1 MKSIKFRKMIQK
13 INKITRKRQN
23 KKYKG
28 ASQKTK
34 SVKMSSSRKKTKKR
48 TKTKKYYHKG
58 GEPTEKEKKDF
69 YSKINGYIK
78 ETKYIELIGMLT
90 EETNVDL
97 FNLTIKETNS
107 DSKYPLLFYLMDKL
121 SHTNSDSNELIER
134 VINIFHKKNADM
146 NIRSLTI
153 ENDSPKQ
160 IRVNENILHHEVMY
174 LRRSDFIDLLIEK
187 GVDPNGSVSLTQTN
201 GTKIIESLNA
211 PVLTYCCRAL
221 CIMLANGGSQQNE
234 EVPKVLNCFYTL
246 LNNSKVD
253 INYKGTSSSD
263 KTSYS
268 TIYITPI
275 HYTILWQQ
283 FDIFKMFLNNDRLDP
298 NVEIVD
304 RELLSGARSLG
315 EDINYHVNIINY
327 CINKR
332 LLNFAMELVK
342 NDKFDINI
350 KTTDPRN
357 QLYYYSPLTQIII
370 NIHQILK
377 WKSNFPSN
385 NSETLGIDE
394 LDFLTFCSEY
404 SHKVNVNYRPNENY
418 NTPLMIAIS
427 NTNEFKKNPKMLD
440 YNPKMLDWS
449 IQVIVALFKFDNID
463 ISLKN
468 KETGVDAL
476 QLTYDLKNE
485 DLFKKILTSQVD
497 LYIKELEK
505 LETNDQLQKFDHLIS
520 DFKNYVLNEISKI
533 PMLKINNLEA
543 LESNSKYKE
552 KYGDFITDMRKML
565 VESIEISNTRKLG
578 EEDLLEYINGPPQV
592 ITEQS
597 NKKKKKKNSSVETT
611 TSVKSINETTIPY
624 QKIATKLPSASTVLS
639 VLLPPPTPPENQNKI
654 TEEKIYDL
662 PVIDEESV
670 GKQIM
675 NEKQIM
681 QKEMKE
687 QKKEEKLALK
697 QNCAEIDPYWSNVL
711 VTTDLIKEKD
721 PLNITIY
728 QYFYKFKNIINEFI
742 TNNKFE
748 VFKTKMIELIPYY
761 SINAQGQY
769 LYSNYSNEISVFSVV
784 VTFLSYILYKSQTC
798 ILYFKGGRS
807 IQMYM
812 ENESNDFDFLIL
824 PYYNV
829 DDKSSIPIE
838 YTDAYIPNPDVV
850 NKHREIALEVGKFI
864 LWIFK
869 GTPIQFSIRESQ
881 TSSQNSI
888 VKVSLVTKPYPN
900 SDKIHYIPFSDIGYG
915 FEHYENKIKRLFL
928 SKDYGVNH
936 TKMITDSLV
945 LNESVYINLGLGV
958 VFPSLKK
965 LLYERLFYLYFYN
978 YSIEKYRTST
988 AADTYYVNSKLIP
1001 QLIKLLN
1008 KISVED
1014 PTFKSKLNY
1023 FIVNNIV
1030 SSENTAEN
1038 NDAFIEYVNDIFD
1051 NPSKY
1056 L

>member
-13 INKITRKRQN
+13 INKITRKHQN

-34 SVKMSSSRKKTKKR
+34 SVKMSSSRKKTKTR

-58 GEPTEKEKKDF
+58 GEPTEKEKEDF
-69 YSKINGYIK
+69 YSKINDYIK
-78 ETKYIELIGMLT
+78 KNEYIELIGMLT

-97 FNLTIKETNS
+97 FNEKDS
-107 DSKYPLLFYLMDKL
+107 DSMQPLLFYLMDRL
-121 SHTNSDSNELIER
+121 PHSGSNELIER
-134 VINIFHKKNADM
+134 VINIFHEKNANM
-146 NIRSLTI
+146 NIITYNSSTFKNETRQVI
-153 ENDSPKQ
+153 P
-160 IRVNENILHHEVMY
+160 NENILYHEVMY
-174 LRRSDFIDLLIEK
+174 SRRSDFINLLIEK
-187 GVDPNGSVSLTQTN
+187 GVDPNGSVSLTQTE

-234 EVPKVLNCFYTL
+234 EVPKVFNCFYTL

-253 INYKGTSSSD
+253 INYKGKSSSN
-263 KTSYS
+263 KTSYL
-268 TIYITPI
+268 TIDITPI
-275 HYTILWQQ
+275 HFTIYWQQ
-283 FDIFKMFLNNDRLDP
+283 FDIFKMFLNNNRLEP

-304 RELLSGARSLG
+304 RKLLSDARSLG
-315 EDINYHVNIINY
+315 VDLNYHVNIINY

-332 LLNFAMELVK
+332 LFNFAMELVK

-350 KTTDPRN
+350 KTTDPTKTDPTN

-377 WKSNFPSN
+377 SMYNVPSN
-385 NSETLGIDE
+385 NYETLRIAE
-394 LDFLTFCSEY
+394 LEFLTFCSKH
-404 SHKVNVNYRPNENY
+404 SHKVDVNYRPNENY

-427 NTNEFKKNPKMLD
+427 NTNDFKN
-440 YNPKMLDWS
+440 NPKMLDWS

-476 QLTYDLKNE
+476 QLTYHLKNE
-485 DLFKKILTSQVD
+485 DLFEKILKSQVD

-520 DFKNYVLNEISKI
+520 DFKNYILSKI
-533 PMLKINNLEA
+533 PMLNNNLEA
-543 LESNSKYKE
+543 LESNSRYKE
-552 KYGDFITDMRKML
+552 KYGDFITNMRIML
-565 VESIEISNTRKLG
+565 VESIKISNTRKLG
-578 EEDLLEYINGPPQV
+578 EEALLEYINGPPQV
-592 ITEQS
+592 TTEEP
-597 NKKKKKKNSSVETT
+597 NKKKKKKKS
-611 TSVKSINETTIPY
+611 SVKSINETIPDE
-624 QKIATKLPSASTVLS
+624 KIATKLPVSL
-639 VLLPPPTPPENQNKI
+639 TPSIQQPKI
-654 TEEKIYDL
+654 DNEIIEKISYL
-662 PVIDEESV
+662 PVEDEVSV
-670 GKQIM
+670 KEQIIQKQT
-675 NEKQIM
+675 M
-681 QKEMKE
+681 QKEIKE
-687 QKKEEKLALK
+687 QKRKEKLALK
-697 QNCAEIDPYWSNVL
+697 QNCAEIDPYWLNVL
-711 VTTDLIKEKD
+711 RETDLVEDKN
-721 PLNITIY
+721 PLNVTIY
-728 QYFYKFKNIINEFI
+728 QYFN
-742 TNNKFE
+742 T
-748 VFKTKMIELIPYY
+748 FKTIVNDLIRSDQFEIFETSIKELIPNF
-761 SINAQGQY
+761 SVTAQTQY
-769 LYSNYSNEISVFSVV
+769 LYPTYSNEMYVFGVV

-812 ENESNDFDFLIL
+812 ENKSNDFDFLIL

-838 YTDAYIPNPDVV
+838 YTDAYTPNSDVV

-864 LWIFK
+864 LWIFNTTK
-869 GTPIQFSIRESQ
+869 IQFSIFNLSEQ
-881 TSSQNSI
+881 PSSQKSI
-888 VKVSLVTKPYPN
+888 VKVSLITRPYPN

-965 LLYERLFYLYFYN
+965 LLYERLYYLYLYN
-978 YSIEKYRTST
+978 YSKKKSSSSATETESSSSAT
-988 AADTYYVNSKLIP
+988 ETDNYYVTGKLIP

-1014 PTFKSKLNY
+1014 PTFKSKLNK
-1023 FIVNNIV
+1023 FIREYIV
-1030 SSENTAEN
+1030 SSGNTSKN
-1038 NDAFIEYVNDIFD
+1038 NEFINYVNDIFD

>member
-1 MKSIKFRKMIQK
+1 MKSIKFRKIIQK

-34 SVKMSSSRKKTKKR
+34 SVKMSSSRKKTKTK

-58 GEPTEKEKKDF
+58 GEPTEQEKKDF
-69 YSKINGYIK
+69 YSKIVGYIK
-78 ETKYIELIGMLT
+78 SENYIELIGMLS

-97 FNLTIKETNS
+97 FNLKIQEEG
-107 DSKYPLLFYLMDKL
+107 SKSEYPLLFYLMDKL
-121 SHTNSDSNELIER
+121 PHTNSDSNELIKH
-134 VINIFHKKNADM
+134 VINIFHEKNADM
-146 NIRSLTI
+146 NMTSSTI
-153 ENDSPKQ
+153 ENDSTKQ
-160 IRVNENILHHEVMY
+160 VRLNENILHHEVMY
-174 LRRSDFIDLLIEK
+174 LGRSVFIDLLIEK
-187 GVDPNGSVSLTQTN
+187 GVDPNGSVSLTQTDE
-201 GTKIIESLNA
+201 GKIIESLNA

-221 CIMLANGGSQQNE
+221 CIMLASRDRHTDEQ
-234 EVPKVLNCFYTL
+234 VSKVLECLYTL

-253 INYKGTSSSD
+253 INYKGKSSSN
-263 KTSYS
+263 KTFYS
-268 TIYITPI
+268 TIDITPI
-275 HYTILWQQ
+275 HFTILWKQ
-283 FDIFKMFLNNDRLDP
+283 FDIFKLFINNNRLDP

-304 RELLSGARSLG
+304 RDLLSRAQSPGKHL
-315 EDINYHVNIINY
+315 NYNVNIINY

-332 LLNFAMELVK
+332 LLNFAMELVE
-342 NDKFDINI
+342 NDKFNINI
-350 KTTDPRN
+350 ETTDPTNQDPTN

-370 NIHQILK
+370 NIHQIIK
-377 WKSNFPSN
+377 WKFSFPSN
-385 NSETLGIDE
+385 NSETLKIGE

-427 NTNEFKKNPKMLD
+427 NTNEFKS
-440 YNPKMLDWS
+440 NPKMLDWS

-476 QLTYDLKNE
+476 QLTYHLKNE

-520 DFKNYVLNEISKI
+520 DFKNYILSKI
-533 PMLKINNLEA
+533 PMLNNNLKA
-543 LESNSKYKE
+543 LESNSIYKE
-552 KYGDFITDMRKML
+552 KYGVFITGMREML
-565 VESIEISNTRKLG
+565 VKSIKISNTRKLG

-592 ITEQS
+592 TTEQS
-597 NKKKKKKNSSVETT
+597 NKKKKKKKS
-611 TSVKSINETTIPY
+611 SVKSINETIPY
-624 QKIATKLPSASTVLS
+624 EKIATELPTASTA
-639 VLLPPPTPPENQNKI
+639 LPVSLPHHIQ
-654 TEEKIYDL
+654 TEIEQKIYDL
-662 PVIDEESV
+662 PVIDEDSV
-670 GKQIM
+670 GKQIIQ
-675 NEKQIM
+675 KQTM

-687 QKKEEKLALK
+687 QKKKEKQLLK
-697 QNCAEIDPYWSNVL
+697 QKCAEIDPYWLNVI
-711 VTTDLIKEKD
+711 VNTELIKEKE

-728 QYFYKFKNIINEFI
+728 QYFDTFKNIVNELI
-742 TNNKFE
+742 RNEQFE
-748 VFKTKMIELIPYY
+748 TFKTSMVELVPNF
-761 SINAQGQY
+761 SVTVQSPY
-769 LYSNYSNEISVFSVV
+769 LYPNYVNQMSVFGVV
-784 VTFLSYILYKSQTC
+784 VTFLSYILYQSQTC

-829 DDKSSIPIE
+829 DDNSSIPIE
-838 YTDAYIPNPDVV
+838 YTDAYSANPIVA
-850 NKHREIALEVGKFI
+850 NKHREIALEIGKFI

-869 GTPIQFSIRESQ
+869 DTPQIQFSILESPQ

-888 VKVSLVTKPYPN
+888 VKVSLITRPYPN
-900 SDKIHYIPFSDIGYG
+900 SDRVYYVPFSDIGYG
-915 FEHYENKIKRLFL
+915 FEYYDNKIKRLFL
-928 SKDYGVNH
+928 SNVYGVNH
-936 TKMITDSLV
+936 TKMKIDTLMLSESLRI
-945 LNESVYINLGLGV
+945 SFGLGV

-965 LLYERLFYLYFYN
+965 LLYERLYYLYL
-978 YSIEKYRTST
+978 YSYSKQESSSAAS
-988 AADTYYVNSKLIP
+988 AADMYYVSKKLIP

-1014 PTFKSKLNY
+1014 PTFKSKLNN
-1023 FIVNNIV
+1023 FIVNYIV
-1030 SSENTAEN
+1030 SSDNSSKN
-1038 NDAFIEYVNDIFD
+1038 NEFIVYVNDIFD

-1056 L
+1056 LQK